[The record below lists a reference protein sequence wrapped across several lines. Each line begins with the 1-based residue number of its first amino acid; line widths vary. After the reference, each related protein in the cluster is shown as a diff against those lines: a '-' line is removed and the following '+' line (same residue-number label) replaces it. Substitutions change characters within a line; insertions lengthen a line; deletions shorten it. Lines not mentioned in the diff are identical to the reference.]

1 MSNGVIIAII
11 GAIPAL
17 ITAIV
22 SVYLNNRVLNVKID
36 SLQKQFDKMEEK
48 LDKHNQVVERVAIL
62 ERDNK
67 TAFNR
72 IDESRDEIS
81 HLRDQIMKKQV
92 R

>member
-1 MSNGVIIAII
+1 MRSEIVIAII

-17 ITAIV
+17 ITAVV
-22 SVYLNNRVLNVKID
+22 SITLNNRVLNVKLEM
-36 SLQKQFDKMEEK
+36 LQKQFDKMEEK

-81 HLRDQIMKKQV
+81 HLRDQIMKKQT

>member
-36 SLQKQFDKMEEK
+36 SLQKQFDKMEDK
-48 LDKHNQVVERVAIL
+48 IDKHNEVVERVAIL

-67 TAFNR
+67 TAFTR
-72 IDESRDEIS
+72 IDENREDIT
-81 HLRDQIMKKQV
+81 HLRDHVMSTQS
-92 R
+92 

>member
-17 ITAIV
+17 ITAVV

-36 SLQKQFDKMEEK
+36 GLQKQFDKMEIK

-67 TAFNR
+67 TVFNR
-72 IDESRDEIS
+72 IDENRDDIS
-81 HLRDQIMKKQV
+81 HLRDQVIKMA
-92 R
+92 

>member
-1 MSNGVIIAII
+1 MESEIIIAII

-17 ITAIV
+17 ITAVV
-22 SVYLNNRVLNVKID
+22 SITLNNRVLNVKFEM
-36 SLQKQFDKMEEK
+36 LQKQFDKMEEK
-48 LDKHNQVVERVAIL
+48 LDKHNQVVERIAIL

-81 HLRDQIMKKQV
+81 HLRDQITKKQV

>member
-1 MSNGVIIAII
+1 MPTGITIALI

-17 ITAIV
+17 VTACV
-22 SVYLNNRVLNVKID
+22 SVYLNNRVLNVQIMT
-36 SLQKQFDKMEEK
+36 LQKQFDKMEAK

-72 IDESRDEIS
+72 IDE
-81 HLRDQIMKKQV
+81 LRDDIHDINDKLMK
-92 R
+92 

>member
-1 MSNGVIIAII
+1 MRSEIVIAII

-17 ITAIV
+17 ITAVV
-22 SVYLNNRVLNVKID
+22 SITLNNRVLNVKLEM
-36 SLQKQFDKMEEK
+36 LQKQFDKMEEK

-81 HLRDQIMKKQV
+81 HLRDQIMKN
-92 R
+92 